1 MIDIANQLLAGMG
14 AAAWVIGFIAC
25 MGAFCIIAG
34 IVVLAGTYLGEAL
47 DELDRRRD
55 DAAAQ
60 RRRAAEAGAGEG
72 DMGVHAPGVGRNR
85 RARAG
90 GYDR

>member
-1 MIDIANQLLAGMG
+1 VIEISKQLLAGMG
-14 AAAWVIGFIAC
+14 AAAWVIGFVAA
-25 MGAFCIIAG
+25 MGAFCI
-34 IVVLAGTYLGEAL
+34 LAGAVVIAFTYLGEAW

-60 RRRAAEAGAGEG
+60 RRRAAEAAGEG
-72 DMGVHAPGVGRNR
+72 DVGVHAPGVGRDR

-90 GYDR
+90 GHDL

>member
-1 MIDIANQLLAGMG
+1 MIEISKQLLAGMG
-14 AAAWVIGFIAC
+14 AAAWVIGFVAA
-25 MGAFCIIAG
+25 MGAFCI
-34 IVVLAGTYLGEAL
+34 LAGVVVIAFTWLGEAW

-55 DAAAQ
+55 DAAAAK
-60 RRRAAEAGAGEG
+60 RRAEAVAGEG
-72 DMGVHAPGVGRNR
+72 NVGVHAPTVGRDR